1 MKHSLFLGLCL
12 CSAVV
17 LTGCKSKESAYRQA
31 YEKAK
36 AQEMEAE
43 SNSSVAVTPVEEVER
58 EVVVTPVTP
67 VTPPPA
73 RQQNTNT
80 TVDHSDVRTIAGGVT
95 VVNGSP
101 LKAYS
106 VVVGSFLTQANA
118 EGLMSTLQ
126 GEGYDARVVKTN
138 ETINGHTGWFRVV
151 ACSFDD
157 KPSAAQS
164 RDRLKAQPSYKGAWL
179 LYNK

>member
-1 MKHSLFLGLCL
+1 MKHSLFIGLTL
-12 CSAVV
+12 CAAVV

-36 AQEMEAE
+36 AQEMAGANGSE
-43 SNSSVAVTPVEEVER
+43 AVTPVEEQGQ
-58 EVVVTPVTP
+58 VVVTP

-73 RQQNTNT
+73 RET
-80 TVDHSDVRTIAGGVT
+80 TPVVDHSDVRTIAGGIT

-126 GEGYDARVVKTN
+126 NQGYASRVVKTN
-138 ETINGHTGWFRVV
+138 ETINGHTGWFRVI
-151 ACSFDD
+151 ATSYDD
-157 KPSAAQS
+157 KASAVQS
-164 RDRLKAQPSYKGAWL
+164 RNQLKANYSGAWL
-179 LYNK
+179 LYTK